1 MNMKLASAVLIATL
15 QGCADGEN
23 QRSKATG
30 RTMIIKNSETPSTPQ
45 DNGDENEQT
54 DEPFQR
60 LIDEVTGDDQKLKEM
75 SELIMDAL
83 KETEPLITTDDAFID
98 SLAAAIKAANP
109 ESSEDI
115 TDAIYP
121 KIQELFTNDPALEN
135 SQFKDLV
142 LDSPE
147 LVKPELT
154 VEIEDY
160 ILSQ

>member
-1 MNMKLASAVLIATL
+1 MNMKLTSAMLIATL
-15 QGCADGEN
+15 QACADGEN

-30 RTMIIKNSETPSTPQ
+30 RTMIIQNSDTPSTPQ
-45 DNGDENEQT
+45 DNEDENEQT
-54 DEPFQR
+54 NEPFQS

-75 SELIMDAL
+75 APIITNAL

-121 KIQELFTNDPALEN
+121 KIQELFTNDPALET
-135 SQFKDLV
+135 SQFKELV